1 MRPSAPQTPHRGRD
15 INHYNTKGMN
25 NNNKTNATEVAE
37 QPTEVIK
44 ASAILRQRIDVLQ
57 SRGLNFEKRRRAW
70 FTATIEEDES
80 GKEITRRLGI
90 DVEEYLNKL
99 TDAERAEVLEAMNIK
114 TAAADVAEYDKERAA
129 LVKYVDEARAA
140 LAEAERAVEEID
152 ARYTASVEVVNAY
165 ELPEKVRAERVK
177 LSARVEEQTATI
189 AAQTAA
195 IEAMRAKLLALGIDP
210 DSI

>member
-1 MRPSAPQTPHRGRD
+1 M
-15 INHYNTKGMN
+15 NNTKN
-25 NNNKTNATEVAE
+25 NATSVAE
-37 QPTEVIK
+37 QEQTLNNAPEVEQTNAPEVEQEQRAEVVK
-44 ASAILRQRIDVLQ
+44 ANAILRQRIDALQ

-70 FTATIEEDES
+70 FTATIEEDEN
-80 GKEITRRLGI
+80 GKEVTRRLGI
-90 DVEEYLNKL
+90 DTEEYLNKL
-99 TDAERAEVLEAMNIK
+99 TDAERAEVLEAMSIK

-129 LVKYVDEARAA
+129 LVKYVEEARAA
-140 LAEAERAVEEID
+140 LEEATKAVEEID
-152 ARYTASVEVVNAY
+152 ARYTASVEAVNAY

-177 LSARVEEQTATI
+177 LSARVEEQSATI

>member
-1 MRPSAPQTPHRGRD
+1 M
-15 INHYNTKGMN
+15 NNTKN
-25 NNNKTNATEVAE
+25 NATSVAE
-37 QPTEVIK
+37 QEQTLNNAPEVEQTNAPEVEQEQPAEVVK
-44 ASAILRQRIDVLQ
+44 ANAILRQRIDALQ

-70 FTATIEEDES
+70 FTATIEEDEN
-80 GKEITRRLGI
+80 GKEVTRRLGI
-90 DVEEYLNKL
+90 DTEEYLNKL

-114 TAAADVAEYDKERAA
+114 TAAADVAEYEKERAA

-140 LAEAERAVEEID
+140 LAEAEKAVEEID
-152 ARYTASVEVVNAY
+152 ARYTASVEAVNAY

-177 LSARVEEQTATI
+177 LSARVEEQSATI

>member
-1 MRPSAPQTPHRGRD
+1 
-15 INHYNTKGMN
+15 MN